1 MDLYIYADE
10 SGTFDKNHNEI
21 FVFGGV
27 IFLGKQARDI
37 AIREYNH
44 VERVIRQNSNYMKS
58 QELKACV
65 ISNKDKGKI
74 FRSLN
79 KQIRFGVVVHQ
90 RQLMD
95 RIFDT
100 KKDKQRYL
108 DYAFKIGIKKCLNTL
123 IAEDKLSPINIDTIY
138 VFMDEHTTATN
149 GRYELREGLEQEFKN
164 GTFNMQYD
172 KFFPPLF
179 PSLSGV
185 DLQFCNSSK
194 KVLIRAA
201 DIVANRIY
209 KDAISNNL
217 NELTN
222 KVYLHSLP

>member
-1 MDLYIYADE
+1 
-10 SGTFDKNHNEI
+10 
-21 FVFGGV
+21 
-27 IFLGKQARDI
+27 
-37 AIREYNH
+37 
-44 VERVIRQNSNYMKS
+44 MKS

-123 IAEDKLSPINIDTIY
+123 IDEDKLSPINIDTMY

-149 GRYELREGLEQEFKN
+149 GRYELREGLEQEFKS

>member
-1 MDLYIYADE
+1 MDLYIYVDE
-10 SGTFDKNHNEI
+10 SGTFDKNHNKI

-27 IFLGKQARDI
+27 IFLGKKDRDI
-37 AIREYNH
+37 AIREYCH
-44 VERVIRQNSNYMKS
+44 VERTIRGNGKYIKN
-58 QELKACV
+58 QELKAC
-65 ISNKDKGKI
+65 IITNKEKGKI

-79 KQIRFGVVVHQ
+79 KQIKFGVVVHQ
-90 RQLMD
+90 RCLLD

-108 DYAFKIGIKKCLNTL
+108 DYAFKIGLKKCFKAL
-123 IAEDKLSPINIDTIY
+123 IEEGTLSPTNINMMY

-149 GRYELREGLEQEFKN
+149 GRYELREGLEQEFKS

-172 KFFPPLF
+172 RFFPPLF
-179 PSLSGV
+179 PSLSAV
-185 DLQFCNSSK
+185 DLQYCNSSK

-209 KDAISNNL
+209 KDAISNKLCEL
-217 NELTN
+217 NN
-222 KVYLHSLP
+222 KVYLHNLP